1 MPPSTTQ
8 CTVPTGIFKDA
19 KGAIIQFIAYGDELN
34 IVYPTKPKDPIWAVK
49 VRRKSTSMLPLMEM
63 AGRAPSDRESREPA
77 PPPEKKEGI
86 ITPGKVLKGLFG
98 F

>member
-1 MPPSTTQ
+1 
-8 CTVPTGIFKDA
+8 
-19 KGAIIQFIAYGDELN
+19 
-34 IVYPTKPKDPIWAVK
+34 YPAKPKDPIWAVK

-63 AGRAPSDRESREPA
+63 AAREAGKEGEA
-77 PPPEKKEGI
+77 QPEKKEG